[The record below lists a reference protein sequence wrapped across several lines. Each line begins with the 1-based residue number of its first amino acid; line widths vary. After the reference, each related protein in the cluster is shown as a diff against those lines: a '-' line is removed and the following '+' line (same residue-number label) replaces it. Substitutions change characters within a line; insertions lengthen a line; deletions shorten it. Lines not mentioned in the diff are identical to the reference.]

1 MIGLRGQGSGD
12 RGLHRVSPMANLVL
26 LLVLVTTVLA
36 SPGVLV
42 KAATFVLILCLLPA
56 SGEPVTGFLR
66 SLRFVLIFAGI
77 LFLVQALTLR
87 VGMPLRPG
95 GWVTDQGMLQGL
107 AMALRF
113 LVVLSASYLFVTV
126 TDPDRLAQSLISIG
140 IPYRYGYLL
149 ILALRFVPFFQ
160 RELRIVREA
169 QKVRGIHLSVRR
181 PSAITRAAR
190 YTFVPVL
197 VSALSR
203 VDSIAMSMKGRCFG
217 RYPNRTSAQ
226 SLSYGWRDGAVA
238 GVCVL
243 WIGLTVMS
251 RLEGWL

>member
-1 MIGLRGQGSGD
+1 MIGVHAQGSGE
-12 RGLHRVSPMANLVL
+12 RGLHKVSPLVNLAL
-26 LLVLVTTVLA
+26 LLVLVSTVLA
-36 SPGVLV
+36 SPGVV
-42 KAATFVLILCLLPA
+42 AKVATFGLILCLLPV

-66 SLRFVLIFAGI
+66 SLRFVVVFAG
-77 LFLVQALTLR
+77 LLLLVQAVTIR
-87 VGMPLRPG
+87 TGDPLWPR
-95 GWVTDQGMLQGL
+95 GWVTDQGLLQGL
-107 AMALRF
+107 GMAMRF

-160 RELRIVREA
+160 RELLIVREA
-169 QKVRGIHLSVRR
+169 QRMRGIHVSVRR
-181 PSAITRAAR
+181 PRAVVRAAR

-217 RYPNRTSAQ
+217 RFSTRTVSQ
-226 SLSYGWRDGAVA
+226 PLSYGWRDAAVA
-238 GVCVL
+238 ALCAG
-243 WIGLTVMS
+243 WIALTILS
-251 RLEGWL
+251 RLGGWQ

>member
-1 MIGLRGQGSGD
+1 MIGLHGPGSGE
-12 RGLHRVSPMANLVL
+12 RGLHKVSPIANLVL
-26 LLVLVTTVLA
+26 LLVLVSTVLA
-36 SPGVLV
+36 SPGIAA
-42 KAATFVLILCLLPA
+42 KTATFALILCLLPA

-77 LFLVQALTLR
+77 LFLVQALSIRT
-87 VGMPLRPG
+87 GSPLWHG
-95 GWVTDQGMLQGL
+95 GWVTDQGLLQGL
-107 AMALRF
+107 AMAMRF

-126 TDPDRLAQSLISIG
+126 TDPDRLAQSLISLG

-169 QKVRGIHLSVRR
+169 QRVRGIHVSVRR
-181 PSAITRAAR
+181 PAAIVRAAR
-190 YTFVPVL
+190 YTFIPVL

-217 RYPNRTSAQ
+217 RFSTRTTSQ
-226 SLSYGWRDGAVA
+226 PISYGWRDGAVA
-238 GVCVL
+238 ALCAIWL
-243 WIGLTVMS
+243 GLIIVS
-251 RLEGWL
+251 RLEGWA